1 MITGMIYTTPPQHST
16 SNPTTAQV
24 VNASPSQDLSQLTNG
39 ASTNPIQA
47 IVLKHYV
54 QQILNKNE
62 QDKIVSDATII
73 DLQNNHTIVDHNG
86 DTEQFAASLN
96 KVPIADL
103 LLTDLRANK
112 ITLNTMVH
120 WQPSDVRAGEGAYDQ
135 PGAPTDATVHD
146 LMFDMLNRSGNTAF
160 RVLTLYG
167 LGGPV
172 TANSRIVSELNL
184 HHTYLQPLPDDPTRF
199 YLGNTTSHDSLAAI
213 RILLSGNDS
222 YQAFVKDALVTNI
235 YTNYGVKSQ
244 LAGNDYIVLANKI
257 GILDDP
263 DGNNRHD
270 TGIVYNTRTHQ
281 MVGYSLLNTAPGENY
296 ETPTAQAGASLADI
310 GKGVLRYAGD
320 KPVKTNA
327 PQAMANQATP
337 TPEGKLLF

>member
-1 MITGMIYTTPPQHST
+1 MYTTPPQIS
-16 SNPTTAQV
+16 
-24 VNASPSQDLSQLTNG
+24 SPSPISTQVADASLTQDLSKLTKG
-39 ASTNPIQA
+39 SSSNPIQA

-54 QQILNKNE
+54 QQVLAKNE

-73 DLQNNHTIVDHNG
+73 DLQDNHTIVDHNG

-112 ITLNTMVH
+112 TSLSSMVH

-160 RVLTLYG
+160 RVLTLYV

-172 TANSRIVSELNL
+172 TANNRVVSELNL

-213 RILLSGNDS
+213 RILLSGNDD
-222 YQAFVKDALVTNI
+222 YQAFVKDALATNI
-235 YTNYGVKSQ
+235 YTNYGVRSQ
-244 LAGNDYIVLANKI
+244 LAGNDYIVLVNKI

-270 TGIVYNTRTHQ
+270 TGIIYNTRTHQ

-320 KPVKTNA
+320 KPVKIST
-327 PQAMANQATP
+327 PHPMITQATP
-337 TPEGKLLF
+337 TPESKLLF